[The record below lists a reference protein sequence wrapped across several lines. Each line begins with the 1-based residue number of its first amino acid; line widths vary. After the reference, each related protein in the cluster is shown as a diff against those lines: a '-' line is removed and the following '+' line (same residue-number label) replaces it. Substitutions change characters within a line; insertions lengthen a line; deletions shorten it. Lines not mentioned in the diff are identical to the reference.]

1 MEPDQG
7 TNEGGEKRESGL
19 VLVADDDRRM
29 RSALSRFIAS
39 KGYEV
44 LEAADGLQTIALARE
59 KAPDIILL
67 EIKMPVKNGLEV
79 LKELA
84 PRRPGTGFIIVTG
97 NGDEE
102 LARSCLGLGAFDYV
116 PKPVDLEILAHTI
129 KARLLVRRQTAP

>member
-67 EIKMPVKNGLEV
+67 DIKMPVKNGLEV

-84 PRRPGTGFIIVTG
+84 PLLPGTGFIIVTG

>member
-1 MEPDQG
+1 MDPGQG
-7 TNEGGEKRESGL
+7 IKNRGGERESVL

-29 RSALSRFIAS
+29 RLVMSRFIS
-39 KGYEV
+39 SNGYQV
-44 LEAADGLQTIALARE
+44 IEAADGREAIVLALE
-59 KAPDIILL
+59 KDPDIILL
-67 EIKMPVKNGLEV
+67 DMNMPGKSGLEG

-84 PRRPGTGFIIVTG
+84 PLMPGTGFIIVTG

-116 PKPVDLEILAHTI
+116 PKPVDLGVLAHTI